1 MKISIQDE
9 RRSYSSLAKWSAVAL
24 MILEL
29 CFPAFAALGGN
40 VDSVQADEAYM
51 KATIKIAQANAY
63 AVHEIKAPT
72 GTVVRE
78 YVSPTGRVFGVA
90 WQGPFV
96 PEMRQLLGAYFDRY
110 SEAAKAQRESH
121 VERRPLDIQEP
132 GLVVQTAGHMRAYY
146 GRAYDPELLPAGV
159 SANDVR

>member
-1 MKISIQDE
+1 MKISIQDK
-9 RRSYSSLAKWSAVAL
+9 RRSYRSLANWSAVATL
-24 MILEL
+24 ILGL
-29 CFPAFAALGGN
+29 SSPTFAALGGN
-40 VDSVQADEAYM
+40 VDSVEADQAYM
-51 KATIKIAQANAY
+51 KATIKFAQANTY

-96 PEMRQLLGAYFDRY
+96 PEMRQLLGAYFDHY

-121 VERRPLDIQEP
+121 VERRPLNIQEP
-132 GLVVQTAGHMRAYY
+132 GLVVQTSGHMRAYY

-159 SANDVR
+159 STNDVR